1 MLCLWVADDL
11 PGYMVL
17 PTMTTIWVVF
27 LSIAVF
33 CVWDV
38 EDLPVNRHR
47 AQCLDYLSI
56 VHRDMRLGS
65 RPDCLYDTPMSGS
78 LFMWYFALSL
88 SADMP
93 LGYHNH
99 ASAVC
104 RICSVLELLKTSLLI
119 SKIPCP
125 VSGLSCYRTHCAVSE
140 MLKGPTC

>member
-1 MLCLWVADDL
+1 MSGQPVYRVALAVSGLPVLTLLCIQYASCLSNTMLYLWVADNL

-27 LSIAVF
+27 ISIAVF

-38 EDLPVNRHR
+38 EDLPANRHR

-78 LFMWYFALSL
+78 LFMWYFALS
-88 SADMP
+88 
-93 LGYHNH
+93 
-99 ASAVC
+99 
-104 RICSVLELLKTSLLI
+104 
-119 SKIPCP
+119 PCP
-125 VSGLSCYRTHCAVSE
+125 
-140 MLKGPTC
+140 